1 MNVRIATLIAVCGND
16 SAISF
21 AKALRSIIEQKFTR
35 PISPR
40 IYLAIDGPI
49 NTDIEQIVSVYA
61 QNLHFIFRTDEKR
74 GLAMALNSLIRHLA
88 DEEFVFRMDSDD
100 ESLPERYQKQIDKML
115 VDNDIDILG
124 TSIIEVEQRRG
135 GTRQRVV
142 TFCRGPEDAV
152 KNLCWRVPV
161 AHPTVCFR
169 RSVFRKIDAYPDLPA
184 NQDIALWFKC
194 AKLGLKFDSL
204 AEPLLKFN
212 VNEDFWR
219 RRGFKRAANEFR
231 IYFCGVWSLH
241 GFSWR
246 LVPPICRL
254 ALRLMPTWMMRKAYD
269 LRLLRR

>member
-1 MNVRIATLIAVCGND
+1 MDARIATLIAVCGND
-16 SAISF
+16 SAILF
-21 AKALRSIIEQKFTR
+21 EKALRSIIEQKFTT
-35 PISPR
+35 PTSPR

-49 NTDIEQIVSVYA
+49 NSDIEQIVSRYA
-61 QNLHFIFRTDEKR
+61 ESLHLIFRTEKNR
-74 GLAMALNSLIRHLA
+74 GLAMALNSLILHLG
-88 DEEFVFRMDSDD
+88 DEEFIFRMDSDD
-100 ESLPERYQKQIDKML
+100 ESLPERYQKQLDKL
-115 VDNDIDILG
+115 LANKEIDILG
-124 TSIIEVEQRRG
+124 TSIIEIEQGRG

-152 KNLCWRVPV
+152 QRLCWRVPV

-169 RSVFRKIDAYPDLPA
+169 RSVLRKIDAYPDLPA

-219 RRGFKRAANEFR
+219 RRGFKRAANEFQ
-231 IYFCGVWSLH
+231 IYFSGVWSLY

-246 LVPPICRL
+246 LIPPIFRL
-254 ALRLMPTWMMRKAYD
+254 ALRLMPTWVMRKAYD